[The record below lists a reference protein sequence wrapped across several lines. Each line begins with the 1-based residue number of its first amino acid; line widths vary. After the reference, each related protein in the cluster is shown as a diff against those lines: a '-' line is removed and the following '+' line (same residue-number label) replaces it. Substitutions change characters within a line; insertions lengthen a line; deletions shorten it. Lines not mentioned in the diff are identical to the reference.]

1 MSKHFV
7 LPNFYIDKKAA
18 QSEALDTVEV
28 HPLKDL
34 GSDASLGAEGDEG
47 EGAKDKSVLQAKLT
61 KLAVQIGYAG
71 FVVSLI
77 TVIILISKF
86 LIQGKSVLWPNNCL
100 GVNTNNLVFG
110 PSGSELLTETR
121 TTAQSQHKQ
130 WCKNPN
136 GTAYENRSE
145 SVCTPAE
152 DDTYEELVFNCSS
165 IYFMYIVKFI
175 IIGVTVLVVAVPE
188 GLPLAVT
195 ISLAFSVKK
204 MMADNNLVRHLD
216 ACETMGN
223 ATIICSD
230 KTGTLT
236 TNRMTVVRS
245 SFGGDVY
252 KGKEQFR
259 FFTKNFL
266 IKISIF

>member
-1 MSKHFV
+1 MTDIV
-7 LPNFYIDKKAA
+7 
-18 QSEALDTVEV
+18 
-28 HPLKDL
+28 
-34 GSDASLGAEGDEG
+34 
-47 EGAKDKSVLQAKLT
+47 
-61 KLAVQIGYAG
+61 
-71 FVVSLI
+71 
-77 TVIILISKF
+77 
-86 LIQGKSVLWPNNCL
+86 
-100 GVNTNNLVFG
+100 LVFG
-110 PSGSELLTETR
+110 PGGKEALTEVRNSHIMRCGNDTVY
-121 TTAQSQHKQ
+121 AE
-130 WCKNPN
+130 
-136 GTAYENRSE
+136 ENCQLPEGS
-145 SVCTPAE
+145 T
-152 DDTYEELVFNCSS
+152 DYKELTFNCSS

-252 KGKEQFR
+252 NQSPSANDLPQSIVDILVTSVAVNSSYTTKVLPPLEKGGQPQQIGNKTECSLLGFVTAIGRDYESVRQQ
-259 FFTKNFL
+259 N
-266 IKISIF
+266 